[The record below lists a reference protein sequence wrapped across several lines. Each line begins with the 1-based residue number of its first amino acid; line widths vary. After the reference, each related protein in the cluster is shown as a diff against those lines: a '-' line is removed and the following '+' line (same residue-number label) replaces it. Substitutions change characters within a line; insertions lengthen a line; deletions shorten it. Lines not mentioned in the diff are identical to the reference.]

1 MDVNVPP
8 SSNALDKFF
17 GCNPFSLN
25 VLAYMREGTMIDIYC
40 SEHVKFVPM
49 HDTITDAI
57 SDPVDFANFKITE
70 INAASIP
77 EYSNT
82 PPNVIATSVNDIV

>member
-1 MDVNVPP
+1 
-8 SSNALDKFF
+8 
-17 GCNPFSLN
+17 
-25 VLAYMREGTMIDIYC
+25 
-40 SEHVKFVPM
+40 M

>member
-1 MDVNVPP
+1 
-8 SSNALDKFF
+8 
-17 GCNPFSLN
+17 
-25 VLAYMREGTMIDIYC
+25 MIDIYC

-77 EYSNT
+77 EYSIPHQMSSQQVLMISCRT
-82 PPNVIATSVNDIV
+82 LIPNHRG